1 MYALYI
7 ITFQYIIIWLDSP
20 SFNCKL
26 TWAIHLAVS
35 YFDTQDHGTNSP
47 HQLRNEGLIP
57 ALSTI
62 MSIFWNSFTSMP
74 CYPPKGGREASW
86 KLGWKVSKLK
96 FSKNTCSL
104 YIYIYLYIL
113 LYYIHLVER
122 GCSSTDSKASK
133 NEEIW
138 KDFEKIATRAS
149 LLMSPKQ
156 LDPNIET
163 DQLVSVWGWWNPPS
177 KLPDYSELMLLPIV
191 YLATHLSIS
200 ATSTSFCLTKNMQ
213 RSQIPYRNNHV
224 YNSMQK
230 WIAETNPRKDNEAFH
245 LTLSHSL
252 SVSYLSLS
260 LSLSLGRVCD
270 LLQVLQ
276 EHLLILHQ
284 TKNNSK
290 NLEPNLSEAESFNK
304 PILNVPSQGPLSW
317 WLLRTKSYLSRHTWP
332 PRPGFCRNSVKPWS
346 INMDP
351 VLLAKRIVAR
361 LWRSVSLQSVCFMLL
376 ILQQG
381 FHIENFTVS
390 LSSREAPKP
399 TGWQW
404 KVIISGGDVLLQK
417 SRHWRKS
424 MHPKIYL
431 LWLG

>member
-260 LSLSLGRVCD
+260 LSLSPWGEFVTYFKCCKNISSFYTKQKIIQKIWNPTCQRQNLSTNPFWMCHPKGHFLDGCFARSPICHVTLGR
-270 LLQVLQ
+270 
-276 EHLLILHQ
+276 H
-284 TKNNSK
+284 
-290 NLEPNLSEAESFNK
+290 
-304 PILNVPSQGPLSW
+304 GPVFAGT
-317 WLLRTKSYLSRHTWP
+317 R
-332 PRPGFCRNSVKPWS
+332 
-346 INMDP
+346 
-351 VLLAKRIVAR
+351 
-361 LWRSVSLQSVCFMLL
+361 
-376 ILQQG
+376 
-381 FHIENFTVS
+381 
-390 LSSREAPKP
+390 
-399 TGWQW
+399 
-404 KVIISGGDVLLQK
+404 
-417 SRHWRKS
+417 
-424 MHPKIYL
+424 
-431 LWLG
+431 